1 MFLNSSLYFSV
12 FSTDTEMLHLGGV
25 MGKGSKDR
33 EDTDKRMDTTFRGV
47 NGEHLPEM
55 AFCC

>member
-1 MFLNSSLYFSV
+1 M